1 MLSRTVGRWGHER
14 VLSDRPLEC
23 LSVVYIDVKGL
34 LSSIH
39 DKQENANVL
48 ERCFD
53 ARLFLI
59 PFQCRILVRKV
70 GPREMEMYL

>member
-48 ERCFD
+48 SG
-53 ARLFLI
+53 ALM
-59 PFQCRILVRKV
+59 PASS
-70 GPREMEMYL
+70 